1 MAINFLQLPGYN
13 PGGPIDFSPI
23 NNALNSLQQQNQF
36 NAQNKL
42 AQAGMDLQR
51 QRFDLDKQRHSS
63 DMDDRERQREK
74 AEAKDWA
81 AFYNHVKTNVPPEQ
95 QQAVWASRFDSPRFR
110 KQQIPDE
117 VRNFATAGPRLQ
129 AAAAGY
135 MSPMELAELGFKQ
148 AQTFK
153 AYNEGSV
160 AADDQSKVGQ
170 VMQLPDGSF
179 VFVQGSRRGPP
190 RMYPLQMGGRS
201 LPQQPSSG
209 PPPPQNM
216 LAPYAGQAGGSAP
229 PAAAP
234 YAVPP
239 PALPR
244 PNQVNPAAPPPGRA
258 YAPPRYVNPPGIG
271 LDERRSGVPSTSG
284 AAPPNYSVA
293 TPPQPLVPYR
303 DRKIIGGQVWN
314 PATGQFEG
322 SAEDAVRGGEYV
334 KEDAKAAVGEVKA
347 RNEAIQV
354 SRSKLPRLEIM
365 EQLIARPEVYQG
377 TGGNAVL
384 ELRKAAQALGFD
396 VGDLSGSEAVRM
408 ISNQFALALRNPA
421 GGEGM
426 PGALSDRDLSFLVS
440 STPGLA
446 NTRQG
451 NALMVRVMIELERHK
466 MKENAEIAR
475 YLQQKRSQTGLA
487 DHMQG
492 WAQRN
497 SALTEQ
503 TRKRITGLTGVQYGA
518 MSGPTDGSPV
528 PKQYGGRLNE
538 PEVGTPSPRG
548 ASSFA
553 APGLVGNMPSIRN
566 DSDYEALPP
575 GSAFIAPDG
584 SWRRKP

>member
-1 MAINFLQLPGYN
+1 
-13 PGGPIDFSPI
+13 
-23 NNALNSLQQQNQF
+23 
-36 NAQNKL
+36 
-42 AQAGMDLQR
+42 
-51 QRFDLDKQRHSS
+51 
-63 DMDDRERQREK
+63 
-74 AEAKDWA
+74 
-81 AFYNHVKTNVPPEQ
+81 
-95 QQAVWASRFDSPRFR
+95 
-110 KQQIPDE
+110 
-117 VRNFATAGPRLQ
+117 
-129 AAAAGY
+129 
-135 MSPMELAELGFKQ
+135 
-148 AQTFK
+148 
-153 AYNEGSV
+153 
-160 AADDQSKVGQ
+160 
-170 VMQLPDGSF
+170 
-179 VFVQGSRRGPP
+179 
-190 RMYPLQMGGRS
+190 
-201 LPQQPSSG
+201 
-209 PPPPQNM
+209 
-216 LAPYAGQAGGSAP
+216 
-229 PAAAP
+229 
-234 YAVPP
+234 
-239 PALPR
+239 
-244 PNQVNPAAPPPGRA
+244 
-258 YAPPRYVNPPGIG
+258 
-271 LDERRSGVPSTSG
+271 
-284 AAPPNYSVA
+284 
-293 TPPQPLVPYR
+293 VPYR
-303 DRKIIGGQVWN
+303 DRKIVGGQVWN

-440 STPGLA
+440 STPGLT
-446 NTRQG
+446 NTQQG

-487 DHMQG
+487 EHMQG

-497 SALTEQ
+497 SALSVQ

-553 APGLVGNMPSIRN
+553 APGLAGNTPSIRN
-566 DSDYEALPP
+566 DADYEALPP